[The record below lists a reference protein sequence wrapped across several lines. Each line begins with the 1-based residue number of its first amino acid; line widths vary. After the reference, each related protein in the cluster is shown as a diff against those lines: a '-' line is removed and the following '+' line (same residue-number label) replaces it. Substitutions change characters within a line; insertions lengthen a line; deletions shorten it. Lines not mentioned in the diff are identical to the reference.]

1 MRSFGKALGQLL
13 VVFFLLYAAALYL
26 IPRDQVDRQIK
37 FDPNS
42 LGADLNAY
50 IAKSEQ
56 QFSNITAGTQK
67 RIVWAGAVGAKTPL
81 ALIYLHGFSATS
93 EEIRPVPADL
103 ARALGAN
110 IFFTRLT
117 GHGRD
122 GAALAAATASDWV
135 QDMAEAMAIGRRI
148 GGRVVVIGTSTGGT
162 LAALAASDPVL
173 SQAIAGLVLISPNFG
188 LKPLAGK
195 ILDLP
200 AARYWGP
207 LVAGATRSFTP
218 QNDRHR
224 QFWTNTY
231 PTVAL
236 FPMAALVREARA
248 QDYSQTK
255 LPLLLLYSPQ
265 DQVVDPAQTLKI
277 LGPWA
282 GPKQIEPRIMTA
294 QDDPFSHVIA
304 GDILSPNQTAAT
316 EALILAWAKAL

>member
-1 MRSFGKALGQLL
+1 MRSFGKALGRLL

-42 LGADLNAY
+42 LGADLDAY
-50 IAKSEQ
+50 LAKSEQ

-110 IFFTRLT
+110 IFFTRLS

-122 GAALAAATASDWV
+122 GAALAAATASDWL

-148 GGRVVVIGTSTGGT
+148 GDRVVVMGTSTGGT
-162 LAALAASDPVL
+162 LAALAASDPAL
-173 SQAIAGLVLISPNFG
+173 SQGMAGLVLISPNFG

-218 QNDRHR
+218 QNDGHR
-224 QFWTNTY
+224 QFWTNSY

-282 GPKQIEPRIMTA
+282 GPKQIEPRSMTA